1 MLSHNLS
8 FHYLTPDG
16 FEGGDTMTQTAR
28 FPVQHGSAMRDE
40 DKTKELLIHE
50 VKELRSRVGELE
62 ISRRELRNALD
73 ALQQCYEELER
84 RVEGRTSELSSL
96 NDQLQREI
104 AERRAA
110 DQEFIDSKRRL
121 ADIINFLPDA
131 TLVINQ
137 EGRVIAWNQ
146 AMEEMTGIR
155 AAEMLGKGDY
165 EYARPFYGE
174 KRPILIDL
182 VLRPD
187 KTEETLYYLFERH
200 NDTITAEVFIPTFKG
215 GTHLRARARPLYDAH
230 GNVVGAIESIRDI
243 TTRKEAEEEVR
254 KLTSELEERVK
265 ERTAQLE
272 TANRELEAFAY
283 SVSHD
288 LRAPL
293 RAMSGFSHLL
303 LEYYGENL
311 DDQGR
316 HYLERMDQVS
326 KRMGKLID
334 DLLSLSRLT
343 RVEMRRERVDL
354 SAMAQG
360 IAAELEEREPGR
372 DVEFVISERLIAQGD
387 PQLLRVVLENLLG
400 NAWKF
405 TAKHP
410 RARIEFGRLS
420 HRGKPVY
427 FVRDDGVGFDM
438 SYVEKIFQAFQRLYP
453 SNEFEGSGVGLATVE
468 RIITR
473 HGGEVWAEGEV
484 GKGATFYFT
493 LT

>member
-1 MLSHNLS
+1 MKHDVPGSRPL
-8 FHYLTPDG
+8 
-16 FEGGDTMTQTAR
+16 
-28 FPVQHGSAMRDE
+28 QHDPSMRDE
-40 DKTKELLIHE
+40 EKTRERLVNEIR
-50 VKELRSRVGELE
+50 ELRTRLGELE
-62 ISRRELRNALD
+62 ISKRELRNALD

-84 RVEGRTSELSSL
+84 RVEGRTTELLSL
-96 NDQLQREI
+96 NEELQREI
-104 AERRAA
+104 AERKVAE
-110 DQEFIDSKRRL
+110 DELIDSRRRL

-131 TLVINQ
+131 TLVISQ
-137 EGRVIAWNQ
+137 EGKVIAWNQ
-146 AMEEMTGIR
+146 AMEEMTGIS
-155 AAEMLGKGDY
+155 AAQMLGKGDY

-182 VLRPD
+182 VLRPN
-187 KTEETLYYLFERH
+187 KKEETVYYLFEWD
-200 NDTITAEVFIPTFKG
+200 NDTITAEVFIAAFKG
-215 GTHLRARARPLYDAH
+215 GTYLRAKARPLYDAH
-230 GNVVGAIESIRDI
+230 GNVVGAIESIRDV
-243 TTRKEAEEEVR
+243 TTRKEAEAKVQR
-254 KLTSELEERVK
+254 LTTELEERVK

-272 TANRELEAFAY
+272 SANRELEAFAY

-303 LEYYGENL
+303 LEYYGEKL

-316 HYLERMDQVS
+316 HYLQRMDQVS
-326 KRMGKLID
+326 QRMGKLID

-354 SAMAQG
+354 SALAWD
-360 IAAELEEREPGR
+360 IATELQEREPGR
-372 DVEFVISERLIAQGD
+372 DVEFVIGERLIARGD
-387 PQLLRVVLENLLG
+387 TQLLRVVLENLLG

-410 RARIEFGRLS
+410 QSRIEFGRLNQK
-420 HRGKPVY
+420 GKPVY

-438 SYVEKIFQAFQRLYP
+438 AYIEKIFKAFQRLYP
-453 SNEFEGSGVGLATVE
+453 SDQFEGSGIGLATVE

-473 HGGEVWAEGEV
+473 HGGEVWAEGDV

-493 LT
+493 LA

>member
-1 MLSHNLS
+1 MKDDVASSLPL
-8 FHYLTPDG
+8 
-16 FEGGDTMTQTAR
+16 
-28 FPVQHGSAMRDE
+28 QHEPPMRDE
-40 DKTKELLIHE
+40 EKTKERLVHE
-50 VKELRSRVGELE
+50 IGELRTRLGELE
-62 ISRRELRNALD
+62 NSRRELRNALD

-84 RVEGRTSELSSL
+84 RVEGRTSELLGL
-96 NDQLQREI
+96 NEELQPEI
-104 AERRAA
+104 AERKVAER
-110 DQEFIDSKRRL
+110 ELIDSRRRL

-137 EGRVIAWNQ
+137 EGKVIAWNQ
-146 AMEEMTGIR
+146 AMEEMTGIG

-174 KRPILIDL
+174 RRPILIDL
-182 VLRPD
+182 VLRPN
-187 KTEETLYYLFERH
+187 KREETLYYLFERD

-215 GTHLRARARPLYDAH
+215 GTHLRAKARPLYDAH

-243 TTRKEAEEEVR
+243 TTRKEAEAKVR
-254 KLTSELEERVK
+254 KLTTELEERVK

-354 SAMAQG
+354 SVMARG

-372 DVEFVISERLIAQGD
+372 DVEFVISERLMARGD
-387 PQLLRVVLENLLG
+387 TRLLRVVLENLLG

-410 RARIEFGRLS
+410 QARIEFGRLNQK
-420 HRGKPVY
+420 GKPVY

-438 SYVEKIFQAFQRLYP
+438 AYVEKIFKAFQRLYP
-453 SNEFEGSGVGLATVE
+453 SNEFEGSGIGLATVE

-484 GKGATFYFT
+484 GNGATFYFT
-493 LT
+493 LA